1 MWKIKTVAV
10 AAGILGAAMLAPPAA
25 TAQDQQLAD
34 DLRPQLMELG
44 MESGEMEALGAATEE
59 QLMRI
64 KAVLNGGGGEMTKQD
79 EISAILA
86 EGE

>member
-1 MWKIKTVAV
+1 MTCVRNLWSSAWN
-10 AAGILGAAMLAPPAA
+10 L
-25 TAQDQQLAD
+25 
-34 DLRPQLMELG
+34 
-44 MESGEMEALGAATEE
+44 GEMEALGSATEE

-86 EGE
+86 ESE